1 MSGNQNEIARIRG
14 ELSRAQSQE
23 QVRLTVELI
32 RALIPSL
39 AFQVQASRFHWLTRE
54 ETTGPWWPST
64 ATLSR

>member
-32 RALIPSL
+32 RVLIPFL
-39 AFQVQASRFHWLTRE
+39 AFQVQAS
-54 ETTGPWWPST
+54 
-64 ATLSR
+64 